1 MLEPTRPFGAPVRA
15 FVSPLVTCGIAREAW
30 QLAGYWQLRREVFCE
45 ELGLFAD
52 GGTERDADDAAAL
65 PIVALAHSAGT
76 PEAVVGVV
84 RVYAAEAGVWFG
96 GRLGVLAGYRVRT
109 RVGAGLIAC
118 AVASAAAH
126 GCKTFLAR
134 VLAENAGYFARQHFR
149 ALSELSVC
157 GRRHV
162 LMQADLD
169 AFTSQPRAA

>member
-15 FVSPLVTCGIAREAW
+15 FVSPFITCGIAREPW
-30 QLAGYWQLRREVFCE
+30 QLDGYWQLRREVFYE

-52 GGTERDADDAAAL
+52 AASERDAHDATAL

-84 RVYAAEAGVWFG
+84 RVYAAESGVWFG
-96 GRLGVLAGYRVRT
+96 GRLGVAAGYRVRT

-118 AVASAAAH
+118 AVASAAAR
-126 GCKTFLAR
+126 GCKTFLAQ
-134 VLAENAGYFARQHFR
+134 VLAENVPYFARQHFR

-162 LMQADLD
+162 LMQAELE
-169 AFTSQPRAA
+169 AFAVARAA